1 MNAADPRAGS
11 APDPH
16 LTGFDLHLF
25 QEGNHHR
32 LYDKLG
38 AHPTTEDG
46 IPGVYFAVWAPNA
59 VRVTVIGSFNQWD
72 NQRHPLQSIAGGL
85 WELFVPQVQI
95 NDRYQY
101 EILTKQGD
109 LYKKSDPYGFQHEV
123 RPRTGSIVTDLSNY
137 TWGDGAWMEA
147 RSQQDPLAQPIAVYE
162 VHLGSWIHGTTTD
175 PPLDFAATA
184 QTSVPI
190 SGYKPHARFLTYVEL
205 ADRLSPYVQKLGYT
219 HIELLPI
226 AEHPFDGSWGYQVT
240 GYYAP
245 TSRFGVPQGLMYLID
260 RCHQAGLGVILDWV
274 PGHFSRDAHGLAQFD
289 GSPLYEYEDDR
300 RGEHKEW
307 GTLVFNYESPQVR
320 NFLWANALFWF
331 DYYHIDGIRVDAV
344 ASMLYLDYGRKNGE
358 WLPNSY
364 GGRENIEAA
373 DF

>member
-137 TWGDGAWMEA
+137 TWGDRAWMEA

-175 PPLDFAATA
+175 PPLDFGTTP
-184 QTSVPI
+184 QTSVSI
-190 SGYKPHARFLTYVEL
+190 SGYKPHARFLTYGEL
-205 ADRLSPYVQKLGYT
+205 ADRLIPYVQKLGYT
-219 HIELLPI
+219 HIELLPV

-289 GSPLYEYEDDR
+289 
-300 RGEHKEW
+300 
-307 GTLVFNYESPQVR
+307 
-320 NFLWANALFWF
+320 
-331 DYYHIDGIRVDAV
+331 
-344 ASMLYLDYGRKNGE
+344 
-358 WLPNSY
+358 
-364 GGRENIEAA
+364 
-373 DF
+373 